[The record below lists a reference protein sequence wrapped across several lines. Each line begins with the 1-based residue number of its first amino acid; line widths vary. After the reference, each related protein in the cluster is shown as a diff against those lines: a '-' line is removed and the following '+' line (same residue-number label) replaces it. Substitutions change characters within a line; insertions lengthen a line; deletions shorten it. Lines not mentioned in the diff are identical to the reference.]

1 MAQNEE
7 FGDID
12 DADTIKKNLGRIRR
26 SLDPTKRR
34 DVLIVKVADC
44 MPHRLE
50 KDIMAQSVTD
60 SLGATGFKKEKKKGK
75 RSTGF
80 GSEFKRQTGSSGF
93 NKT

>member
-1 MAQNEE
+1 M
-7 FGDID
+7 
-12 DADTIKKNLGRIRR
+12 
-26 SLDPTKRR
+26 
-34 DVLIVKVADC
+34 KVDDC

-80 GSEFKRQTGSSGF
+80 GSEFKR
-93 NKT
+93 